1 MYIMNTISV
10 NRSQSRLLDEIKFL
24 IPQYN
29 EFEVVG
35 ILQSAISQ
43 IKKCKR
49 VKDIERT
56 EDVAFSPKIQSLIG
70 IIPPFSQDEIDSDE
84 RLKHILE
91 H

>member
-1 MYIMNTISV
+1 MIRFTDLQAEMLG
-10 NRSQSRLLDEIKFL
+10 RLKFT
-24 IPQYN
+24 QKRDRYM
-29 EFEVVG
+29 
-35 ILQSAISQ
+35 
-43 IKKCKR
+43 R